1 MAKLHHTENGT
12 PWLEITCEELS
23 GYSRM
28 ERPVC
33 DECLKS
39 LVGLDNITLVPIL
52 NEAYCPE
59 CGPKQLPSSG
69 DTQKTAPSRR
79 RGRGSGWTTLGL
91 EGQSRENCVLD
102 PRRKKS
108 ERALAEEAI

>member
-1 MAKLHHTENGT
+1 MAGGLKFWKGAEIMAKLHHTENGT

-39 LVGLDNITLVPIL
+39 
-52 NEAYCPE
+52 
-59 CGPKQLPSSG
+59 
-69 DTQKTAPSRR
+69 
-79 RGRGSGWTTLGL
+79 GRA
-91 EGQSRENCVLD
+91 GQHHTRPHSQ
-102 PRRKKS
+102 
-108 ERALAEEAI
+108 